1 MSGNASCFADHP
13 RWLQMLKFGREID
26 MSLLDRLGPASGAD
40 EMQKQLQQQEQQFA
54 VELREWDRKI
64 AARTEELMGLTQES
78 TAHLQT
84 VAELSSQ
91 QKSLELNIQRTQQTL
106 QSDTV
111 ALRRREA
118 AERDHLVQMVNTQ
131 ATEIDYLKTQ
141 IQLLQRKDTSVYS

>member
-1 MSGNASCFADHP
+1 MSGNTTWFADQP

-40 EMQKQLQQQEQQFA
+40 EMQKQLQQQEQQLA
-54 VELREWDRKI
+54 AELREWDRKI
-64 AARTEELMGLTQES
+64 AARTEELMTLTQES

-91 QKSLELNIQRTQQTL
+91 QKSLELNIRRTQQTL